1 MQTSLKFFVDPEHCM
16 HGMRLQGAQ
25 DKIVHPPQEITT
37 GSKVSKTQNLQYSDK
52 VSLDLQKHGL

>member
-25 DKIVHPPQEITT
+25 DKIVHPPR
-37 GSKVSKTQNLQYSDK
+37 KLQQDPK
-52 VSLDLQKHGL
+52 SLKHRIYNIQIKYL